1 MKPLLMPWWD
11 AHNSSTGAAN
21 LSKHL
26 EKGPKPCSCLIF
38 IFPRVPVVLKAR
50 LRAGS
55 SPGTATSQT
64 APSTRV
70 RMAPDAPRWSMGWRS
85 SGATSQLCPLTAW
98 LQTSPCSASIRKER
112 GFSPKRSQ
120 PLADVI
126 STIYLLRPHFITYK
140 IPLSLPRREQQLFQ
154 RLLDQTLNAQQFC

>member
-1 MKPLLMPWWD
+1 MKPLLMPRRD
-11 AHNSSTGAAN
+11 AHKSSTGAAD

-64 APSTRV
+64 APSSRGQDGSCCPSV
-70 RMAPDAPRWSMGWRS
+70 VHGLEELRS
-85 SGATSQLCPLTAW
+85 HEPALPSYSLASDLSLLCIQSGAFLPNG
-98 LQTSPCSASIRKER
+98 P
-112 GFSPKRSQ
+112 
-120 PLADVI
+120 
-126 STIYLLRPHFITYK
+126 
-140 IPLSLPRREQQLFQ
+140 SL
-154 RLLDQTLNAQQFC
+154 